1 MDEGIARNIIYR
13 ARRMREIRRYDG
25 EVNSKFLEDNR
36 PSMQGSREYPKAC
49 SKPEELGARQINPNY
64 LYPNYF
70 EFVIIWM

>member
-49 SKPEELGARQINPNY
+49 SKFGKL
-64 LYPNYF
+64 
-70 EFVIIWM
+70 